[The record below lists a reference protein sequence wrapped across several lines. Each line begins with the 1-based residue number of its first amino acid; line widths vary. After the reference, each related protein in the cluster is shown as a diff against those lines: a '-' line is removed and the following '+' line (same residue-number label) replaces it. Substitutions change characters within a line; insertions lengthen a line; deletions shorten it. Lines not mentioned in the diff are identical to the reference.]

1 MKINDWDIAEAQARQ
16 WNVTIGH
23 VAVKNDSE
31 WVRGSP
37 IPVMQKNT
45 IGFKPLKIVLLV
57 KANGRQEIIGKRSEI
72 LAHLLGP
79 VELELDKFNHKFF
92 AILKKH
98 DANEVAINRF
108 HTLTLEFDCYEYGN
122 EIVQN
127 VSGQTELNVNNP
139 GNIVT
144 PARIEIRPKIGIAS
158 VTVSGIC
165 RSEIGLDLPV
175 TIRNVEADKVVVLDG
190 DTGLVTQEGQLKAG
204 EVDMWDTPSLLPGTN
219 KISVDTS
226 WVDLTIK
233 FYPRYM

>member
-1 MKINDWDIAEAQARQ
+1 MKISGWDISEAGARQ
-16 WNVTIGH
+16 WRVTIGH
-23 VAVKNDSE
+23 QSVKNNSE
-31 WVRGSP
+31 WVRGSQN
-37 IPVMQKNT
+37 PVLLKNN
-45 IGFKPLKIVLLV
+45 IGFKPLKIALMI
-57 KANGRQEIIGKRSEI
+57 KADGKQNIIQKRSDILSRLLTPAEI
-72 LAHLLGP
+72 
-79 VELELDKFNHKFF
+79 ELEGFEHKFF
-92 AILKKH
+92 AILNKY
-98 DANEVAINRF
+98 DINEISTERF
-108 HTLTLEFDCYEYGN
+108 HVLTLEFDCYEYGN

-144 PARIEIRPKIGIAS
+144 PVQIEIRPKIGIAS
-158 VTVSGIC
+158 VTVAGIC

-226 WVDLTIK
+226 RVDLTVR
-233 FYPRYM
+233 FCPRYM